1 MRAIAMVV
9 VLAGLVL
16 ARPAAAQPQGDGE
29 KAKRPAKKANKKPAA
44 PARPAAPPTAPGFGL
59 GSMAAQ
65 AAGAA
70 AAPAAGDTRPG
81 AVDAR
86 RLDLTPRRQLE
97 TGKAG
102 LAGDRRGSERT
113 SGMTL
118 GDDGDWRVQ
127 ALQVGAM
134 AAVFG
139 ALVAV
144 CGNGSCLLPDF
155 LGIGGRDEL
164 GPPPG
169 LEIREQPDL
178 RDPR

>member
-9 VLAGLVL
+9 VLAGLVV
-16 ARPAAAQPQGDGE
+16 ARPAAAQPQSADE
-29 KAKRPAKKANKKPAA
+29 KRPVKKANKKPAA
-44 PARPAAPPTAPGFGL
+44 PARPAAPAAAVPGFGL
-59 GSMAAQ
+59 GSMAAK

-134 AAVFG
+134 AAAFG

-144 CGNGSCLLPDF
+144 CGNGRCLLPDF
-155 LGIGGRDEL
+155 LGTGGRDEL